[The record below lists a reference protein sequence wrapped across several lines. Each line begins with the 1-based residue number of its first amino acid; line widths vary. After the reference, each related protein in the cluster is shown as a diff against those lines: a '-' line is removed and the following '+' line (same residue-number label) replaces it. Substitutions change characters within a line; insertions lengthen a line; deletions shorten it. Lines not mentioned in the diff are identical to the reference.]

1 MLNKDIIFQNDSNN
15 HSNDPKYILYFIAS
29 FRSHFIPRRMQAKKK
44 LFRYPLRREA
54 CTDHTRFVWRLPKMW
69 PKIRIFFRYLSC
81 LCGWCVEHWTKAS
94 ADQSKWL
101 LLNKLELLS
110 VRWGLHYSSI
120 SNVTLNLCLLEDT
133 KHFLNLWQRKKD
145 IFIGSE
151 QRWMC
156 ATDSFVPRAVP
167 SAVKIT
173 WPMKQVAWSFDESY
187 RFVSGSRR
195 RMCREKRLMQVG
207 MIWTI
212 ENSDLLGLHWRKK
225 HIWKFINED
234 SRYLH

>member
-94 ADQSKWL
+94 ADQSKWSFVKQIRTVIGTMGPAL
-101 LLNKLELLS
+101 LIDLKCHSEPLFVRGHKTFSESLTKKKGYFHWVRTALN
-110 VRWGLHYSSI
+110 VRYRFIRATSSTLCSEDLPPNSLGLWNKWLGPSTSH
-120 SNVTLNLCLLEDT
+120 
-133 KHFLNLWQRKKD
+133 
-145 IFIGSE
+145 IGSCRVLVVE
-151 QRWMC
+151 C
-156 ATDSFVPRAVP
+156 V
-167 SAVKIT
+167 VKNVLC
-173 WPMKQVAWSFDESY
+173 K
-187 RFVSGSRR
+187 
-195 RMCREKRLMQVG
+195 
-207 MIWTI
+207 
-212 ENSDLLGLHWRKK
+212 
-225 HIWKFINED
+225 
-234 SRYLH
+234 